1 MVPNF
6 NGLFINEK
14 NLKKFL
20 FDIFMFQF
28 QVLIKNILNL
38 CIKKTSFSW
47 LERMERY
54 ISGFCLHIS
63 GQDTRHMYI
72 YESNHARLGFYPKI
86 LTPSGR

>member
-1 MVPNF
+1 MGTEIYIAIPFMVPNF

-38 CIKKTSFSW
+38 CIKKQAFRGWSGWNGIYPAFVYTYLAKTPDICTYTSPT
-47 LERMERY
+47 MP
-54 ISGFCLHIS
+54 G
-63 GQDTRHMYI
+63 
-72 YESNHARLGFYPKI
+72 
-86 LTPSGR
+86 